1 MLMEAWTLFVTVQ
14 MFRVCVAEPK
24 PLSEI
29 PAVVT
34 ADIGQMVELS
44 CELTYR
50 VEVASNV
57 FWYKQRADEPPVAIK
72 STECKENGC
81 RTTYKKGSGD
91 RTSVLELRDVRVE
104 DSGSYYCSRRHSRLA
119 KGPTLLVGDSST
131 NRTYMQVFVPPS
143 ERTGSV
149 HLACL
154 VGGLSSIQI
163 VIYWNISG
171 QIMEGWSDTGRLD
184 PDQSYSVRSQVPV
197 PVETWMSGGD
207 CTCIA
212 QLGGAGK
219 SIIKSV
225 SHITIEPDQ
234 GWCPPTA
241 ILLGILVFL
250 VILIIIRISKQR
262 RSGAHRQLATH
273 QVHGTA
279 AQSQA
284 PIVYASLEFGASAS
298 PLR

>member
-1 MLMEAWTLFVTVQ
+1 
-14 MFRVCVAEPK
+14 
-24 PLSEI
+24 
-29 PAVVT
+29 
-34 ADIGQMVELS
+34 MVELS

-57 FWYKQRADEPPVAIK
+57 FWYKQCADEPPVAIK
-72 STECKENGC
+72 STDCRKTGCK
-81 RTTYKKGSGD
+81 TTHKKGSGD
-91 RTSVLELRDVRVE
+91 RTSVLELRDVHVE
-104 DSGSYYCSRRHSRLA
+104 DSGSYYCSRRDSLLA

-131 NRTYMQVFVPPS
+131 NRTYMLLFVPPS
-143 ERTGSV
+143 EKNGSV
-149 HLACL
+149 HLVCL

-171 QIMEGWSDTGRLD
+171 QITEGWSDTGRLD
-184 PDQSYSVRSQVPV
+184 PDQSYSVRSQVSV
-197 PVETWMSGGD
+197 PVETWMSAGD

-219 SIIKSV
+219 VIIKSV

-234 GWCPPTA
+234 GWCLPTA

-250 VILIIIRISKQR
+250 AILIIIRISKER
-262 RSGAHRQLATH
+262 RSGTHRQLATH

-298 PLR
+298 PLRWEAG